1 MLAKL
6 ERKIEYL
13 TSHTH
18 VRAMQTKKQ
27 NKKVSAMRNLKKINS
42 DEMEIIVKSMRHE
55 HDQRIVHG
63 SQQPLLG

>member
-42 DEMEIIVKSMRHE
+42 DEMEIIVKSMRQ
-55 HDQRIVHG
+55 HDQRLYMAANNQTKDI
-63 SQQPLLG
+63 